1 MSKITEWGLFILGV
15 ISLGCVN
22 AIAFVFDS
30 GWVDVAI
37 ALDSTFI
44 GALIAQYLGNRQ

>member
-1 MSKITEWGLFILGV
+1 MSSVKEWGVFVLGTIAL
-15 ISLGCVN
+15 ISVN
-22 AIAFVFDS
+22 AIAFVYDS
-30 GWVDVAI
+30 GWIDVAI